1 MKDRRIE
8 EKQFKKAVKKK
19 KKQQFNY
26 CQKVISHQYSV
37 DWKLYLDRDI

>member
-19 KKQQFNY
+19 KKNNSLTIA
-26 CQKVISHQYSV
+26 K
-37 DWKLYLDRDI
+37 R